1 VATYRA
7 IEATC
12 KATIY
17 LLKSNYKK
25 SLFENGYDP
34 LSSPMEF
41 EVYSTANFLTPM
53 EAGISLFLYRILPNG
68 TFRTPP
74 GRIGP
79 NGERYDTKLP
89 LDLHFLLTAWAK
101 EASLQQALLGWMMRI
116 LEDTPILPYGL
127 LERSLAGVFQ
137 PDEAVEIVLAEL
149 NTEDLLH
156 IWETLPHAN
165 YQLSVAY
172 MARNV
177 RLESSRASAVGRTV
191 QKRRYDYQKVEN
203 GNHS

>member
-1 VATYRA
+1 MATYRA

-25 SLFENGYDP
+25 SLFENGYAP
-34 LSSPMEF
+34 LTSPMEF
-41 EVYSTANFLTPM
+41 EVYSATNFSKPM
-53 EAGISLFLYRILPNG
+53 ETGISLFLYRILPNG

-79 NGERYDTKLP
+79 DGERYKTKLP
-89 LDLHFLLTAWAK
+89 VDLHFLLTAWGK

-116 LEDTPILPYGL
+116 LEDTPILPFGL
-127 LERSLAGVFQ
+127 LDRSVSGVFG
-137 PDEAVEIVLAEL
+137 PNESVEIILAEL

-177 RLESSRASAVGRTV
+177 LLESSHASASGKRV

-203 GNHS
+203 GNLT